1 MKLDNISSPKKIDTR
16 ILDVYVSDNVI
27 SNYEI
32 LEIKNDNTYVD
43 IFTDGTSDYK
53 KDMFTKM
60 RKYNIYVNRH
70 VNQPFVVYYYNMKE
84 TTLKNFP
91 KIYDSARLIIKNCE
105 NLIDI
110 TDIPRLSNNVM
121 TVDFNGCT
129 ALENF
134 AGLTDI
140 SIDGVELSINISF
153 QSTNIKNLST
163 LKTKNIISIEM
174 TKTRNFDSYK
184 NISDYKILETIEY
197 FGNSKNDIKMEI
209 SHSIELLLCHNLKY
223 IKSFTTKHD
232 MLEIV
237 DKYVRMGLQKRK
249 EHIMDCAIELIDAGY
264 EKAAEL

>member
-110 TDIPRLSNNVM
+110 TDIPRLSNNIMAV
-121 TVDFNGCT
+121 VFDGCT
-129 ALENF
+129 ALEDF
-134 AGLTDI
+134 TGLTDV
-140 SIDGVELSINISF
+140 SIDGVELRISISLR
-153 QSTNIKNLST
+153 STNIKNLST
-163 LKTKNIISIEM
+163 LKTKNVISINM
-174 TKTRNFDSYK
+174 VSTRNFDSYK
-184 NISDYKILETIEY
+184 NISEYKNLETIDY
-197 FGNSKNDIKMEI
+197 FQYDKNDIKMEI
-209 SHSIELLLCHNLKY
+209 SHSIELLLCHSLKS
-223 IKSFTTKHD
+223 IEFRDKHD